1 MRFNASS
8 FIPGFL
14 SQLSEGCLFLF
25 LFSLSNLP
33 VNLCSHFYSFSCLQL
48 HILQSWNDSQWIYC
62 QHIYRTFALCSILM
76 LRNQIHAKLQDI
88 IIQPNTCIAH
98 DKFTL
103 ILSKFNNE
111 VFGYANQLKWIFS
124 WTKTAKFLLT
134 FLSAMYKASASLAK
148 FSLICTPCRPLPSA
162 ANLLSNGIV

>member
-1 MRFNASS
+1 MN
-8 FIPGFL
+8 IL
-14 SQLSEGCLFLF
+14 STYLHNICPLA
-25 LFSLSNLP
+25 FS
-33 VNLCSHFYSFSCLQL
+33 
-48 HILQSWNDSQWIYC
+48 
-62 QHIYRTFALCSILM
+62 LCSILV
-76 LRNQIHAKLQDI
+76 LRNQIHTKWQDI
-88 IIQPNTCIAH
+88 IIQQNTCIAH

-124 WTKTAKFLLT
+124 CTKTGKLLLT